1 MKSCLEME
9 KKALLG
15 VKESLID
22 PAGRLS
28 SWVGRDCCTW
38 EGVKCSTKTGHV
50 LSLNLK
56 NPRGQCCNASFSGNI
71 SHSLVDLTQLLHL
84 DLSMNDFQ
92 GIRLPPFL
100 GSMKSLKS
108 LILRGAGFVGPVPWQ
123 LGNLTNLNHLRL
135 HSQIPSSGKQLA
147 LEVDDVR
154 WLSRLSSL
162 RQLELDGVNMSRVG
176 ETWVR
181 VLNQLHSLS
190 LLSLSSCSLQSIPPS
205 LTTPAFPSLVY
216 LDLSKNHFNST
227 MPSWLCNVTTLKV
240 LRLGGNRFHGHVP
253 EIIGQL
259 RNLMI
264 LDLSDN
270 SLNGLIPQSLIQMR
284 SLKKLFLNKNQF
296 AGPVPSGLGQL
307 SQLVQVDISDNSLQ
321 GILTETHF
329 SNLTHLQKFFSRR
342 NHLDVK
348 LCSHWIPPFQLK
360 YLGMSGCN
368 LGPYFPA
375 WIRTQKNLRY
385 LNLRH
390 TGISGTIPDWF
401 KEITSRLH
409 LLRLSDNRI
418 SGEIPRSL
426 NFNTYST
433 VYLSNNQLGGP
444 FPFSSFNF
452 GSLDLSNNNFSGP
465 IPQDIGETFPDP
477 KYLSLSGNFFNGSI
491 PTSLGRWQK
500 LLVLDLSKNQL
511 TGNIP
516 TSLGNCSALKALDL
530 GSNYLSGE
538 IPESVRLLKSLHSLH
553 LDKNSLSGEFPSLF
567 DSHNLTVLDL
577 GENELSGNIPSWV
590 GESLTLLIILRL
602 RSNKFNGS
610 IPSQLSSRN
619 SLQLLDLANNSLS
632 GAIPPSFSNFTS
644 MAKTQKSIH
653 DLGLSD
659 AVYHAA
665 SRYMEM
671 ISVIAKGIEL
681 EYTSTLS
688 LLTAVDISDNHL
700 SGEIPESLTMLAGLI
715 VLNLSRNQLTGN
727 IPWHIGDFRRLESL
741 DVSNNKLDGTIPP
754 SIGAL
759 LYLAVLNV
767 SNNNLSGQIPTGP
780 QIQTLTDPSIYA
792 GNPFLCGFPLQI
804 TCNGATPPVSPDIE
818 ESEDSSWFYA
828 SIGFGYLS
836 GILGFF
842 TVLTIRR
849 VWMDAYLQFLDRF
862 IEKVDGIGSMV
873 FVKLFCR
880 RRNYGC

>member
-1 MKSCLEME
+1 MSSCLEME
-9 KKALLG
+9 QKALLDI
-15 VKESLID
+15 KKSLID
-22 PAGRLS
+22 PARRLS
-28 SWVGRDCCTW
+28 SWVGTDCCTW

-56 NPRGQCCNASFSGNI
+56 NRLGQCCNASFSGNI
-71 SHSLVDLTQLLHL
+71 SHSLVNLTKLVHL
-84 DLSMNDFQ
+84 DLSMNDFR
-92 GIRLPPFL
+92 GVRLPSFL
-100 GSMKSLKS
+100 GSMTSLKS
-108 LILRGAGFVGPVPWQ
+108 LILCRAGFVGLVPWQ
-123 LGNLTNLNHLRL
+123 LGNLTNWNQLSLG
-135 HSQIPSSGKQLA
+135 SEIPSSGKKLA
-147 LEVDDVR
+147 LEVDDVW
-154 WLSRLSSL
+154 WLSRLASL
-162 RQLELDGVNMSRVG
+162 AHLQLDGVDLSRVG
-176 ETWVR
+176 ETWVG

-190 LLSLSSCSLQSIPPS
+190 FLSLSSCSLQGIPLL

-216 LDLSKNHFNST
+216 LDVGKNHFNST
-227 MPSWLCNVTTLKV
+227 MPNWLFNVTALRVLK
-240 LRLGGNRFHGHVP
+240 LGGNQFSRHVP

-259 RNLMI
+259 KNLTI
-264 LDLSDN
+264 LELSN
-270 SLNGLIPQSLIQMR
+270 NLLSGLIPLSLAQLS
-284 SLKKLFLNKNQF
+284 SLQHLSMNNNQLT
-296 AGPVPSGLGQL
+296 GPVPKGLGQL
-307 SQLVQVDISDNSLQ
+307 SQLESSGWV
-321 GILTETHF
+321 
-329 SNLTHLQKFFSRR
+329 
-342 NHLDVK
+342 
-348 LCSHWIPPFQLK
+348 PPFQLK
-360 YLGMSGCN
+360 DLGMAGCN
-368 LGPYFPA
+368 LGPQFPE
-375 WIRTQKNLRY
+375 WLRTQKNLRY
-385 LNLRH
+385 LNLRRTH
-390 TGISGTIPDWF
+390 ICGAIPDWF
-401 KEITSRLH
+401 NEITSHLH
-409 LLRLSDNRI
+409 LLRLSHNRI
-418 SGEIPRSL
+418 LGELPRSL
-426 NFNTYST
+426 NFNAYAT
-433 VYLSNNQLGGP
+433 VDLSNNQLSGP
-444 FPFSSFNF
+444 FPFSSFKF
-452 GSLDLSNNNFSGP
+452 GLLDLSNNNFSGP
-465 IPQDIGETFPDP
+465 IPLDIGETFPDP

-491 PTSLGRWQK
+491 PASLGRWQK

-538 IPESVRLLKSLHSLH
+538 IPESVRHLKSLHSLH

-610 IPSQLSSRN
+610 IPSQLSSIT

-644 MAKTQKSIH
+644 MAETQKSIH

-828 SIGFGYLS
+828 SIGFGYLT

-842 TVLTIRR
+842 TVLMIRQG
-849 VWMDAYLQFLDRF
+849 WMDAYVEFVDRV
-862 IEKVDGIGSMV
+862 IEELSGIGSMV
-873 FVKLFCR
+873 FVKLFR
-880 RRNYGC
+880 RC